1 MKDHPRHHIYERDN
15 FTCQYCGWNGTTNFE
30 QWLRGCLS
38 LDHVVPLKHGGK
50 DEDANLVVAC
60 QVCNK
65 LKGQEKCSSVEEGK
79 EIIAGK
85 RAESERWFRY
95 FVLKKNNCI
104 ATQPTIPADQA
115 GLS

>member
-1 MKDHPRHHIYERDN
+1 MKPDPRQHIYKRDN

-38 LDHVVPLKHGGK
+38 LDHVVPVKHGGK

-65 LKGQEKCSSVEEGK
+65 LKGQEKCLSVKEGK

-85 RAESERWFRY
+85 RAESERWFESY
-95 FVLKKNNCI
+95 VLKKLE
-104 ATQPTIPADQA
+104 T
-115 GLS
+115 